1 MLAAAKQHFAAAG
14 YEKTTLRAIARDAQ
28 VDPSMVLY
36 LFGSKEG
43 LFRAAMQL
51 IIDPQRLVEAITD
64 GDDAGL
70 GTRLV
75 RAYLAIWDDPDT
87 GASMAAM
94 VPRRRRTPTPTRR
107 SGSSCG
113 STC

>member
-1 MLAAAKQHFAAAG
+1 
-14 YEKTTLRAIARDAQ
+14 
-28 VDPSMVLY
+28 MVLY

-64 GDDAGL
+64 GDDAEL

-87 GASMAAM
+87 GASMAAA
-94 VPRRRRTPTPTRR
+94 VSGALGGGPETRMGAVLAAGNLIAPAVQR
-107 SGSSCG
+107 YLTADADELGLPDG
-113 STC
+113 YRP

>member
-1 MLAAAKQHFAAAG
+1 
-14 YEKTTLRAIARDAQ
+14 
-28 VDPSMVLY
+28 MVLY

-87 GASMAAM
+87 GASMAAA
-94 VPRRRRTPTPTRR
+94 VSGALGGGRRPCVRCWRPAI
-107 SGSSCG
+107 
-113 STC
+113 